1 MASACSAVATFFRS
15 HAPILLFVAFI
26 AAFFALL
33 IGCSRGTEKSR
44 DASWVDGIDL
54 IAGLIDLIGMFF

>member
-1 MASACSAVATFFRS
+1 MVAACSAIATFFRS

-26 AAFFALL
+26 AAFVALL
-33 IGCSRGTEKSR
+33 IGGSYGAGKRR

-54 IAGLIDLIGMFF
+54 ISGLIDLIGMFF